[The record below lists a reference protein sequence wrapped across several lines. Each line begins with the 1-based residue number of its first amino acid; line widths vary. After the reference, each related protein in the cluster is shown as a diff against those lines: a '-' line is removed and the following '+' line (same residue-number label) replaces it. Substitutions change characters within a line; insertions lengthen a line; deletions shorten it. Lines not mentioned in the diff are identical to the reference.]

1 MYIPRRKVDTAM
13 CSSTLAKERVHTPTR
28 INISLDIYVDVQRRY
43 THIYAVVCII
53 KCIHTQAC
61 GEHDSGCDA
70 FHICVSQSPTT
81 KFACRAHR
89 WTMCGQSAGN
99 PPYSLHPQAPISI
112 MKLHRIKQTSGR
124 HDELFRSVES
134 PSCFSRARI
143 GDTVVD
149 RLSFRG
155 PSSLDMHARRDI
167 HPARHFTPPP
177 YRTTVITRRVCR
189 VRCASLL
196 SLYGGEGLSILSS
209 CSLYRRELYSKLRI
223 VFSLMYCGYAAL

>member
-1 MYIPRRKVDTAM
+1 M
-13 CSSTLAKERVHTPTR
+13 
-28 INISLDIYVDVQRRY
+28 QRRY
-43 THIYAVVCII
+43 THIYGVVCII

-124 HDELFRSVES
+124 HDELSLGGVSLVLFARTYRWHRCWSVIFPRSEFPGYAREKGYS
-134 PSCFSRARI
+134 PRSPLHTPVSSECYNTTCMSR
-143 GDTVVD
+143 V
-149 RLSFRG
+149 
-155 PSSLDMHARRDI
+155 PSSRR
-167 HPARHFTPPP
+167 
-177 YRTTVITRRVCR
+177 RRIVNS
-189 VRCASLL
+189 V
-196 SLYGGEGLSILSS
+196 S
-209 CSLYRRELYSKLRI
+209 CSLYRRELCSKLRI
-223 VFSLMYCGYAAL
+223 VFSLMYCGYTIIPNSC